1 MENSAF
7 IVASLSDIRVIMVI
21 MRILMVELLYQVVM
35 GCILVLECLL
45 SGVHG
50 YHRPC
55 PVLSGMK

>member
-1 MENSAF
+1 
-7 IVASLSDIRVIMVI
+7 MVI